1 MKKLDI
7 KENQL
12 IDGAVV
18 SSQNE
23 FFRYAEDSRTVLYL

>member
-1 MKKLDI
+1 MKELDI

-12 IDGAVV
+12 IDGTIV

-23 FFRYAEDSRTVLYL
+23 FFRYAKDSRTVLYL